1 MPRGKGTYGSKVG
14 RPSKKKKMTG
24 GGSSKAAKPMAKTV
38 YKKGGAKKKKLK
50 KYQTAGPKTE
60 FMDAIS
66 NVNFAPFKS
75 EADQF
80 ATKLDQ
86 IDPVDRQIMNS
97 MMQNKA
103 ANRNAEM
110 QEVAR
115 QQQMDEMRRA
125 RRDSLRGRDEFDFRE
140 RKQTSGFPEIDPGMY
155 QQNLRDMQ
163 QSMDRINTPPPSLRG
178 TQERSRPIPGPTVMK
193 IGGLVT
199 NAKDLRNNSRGK
211 ARKNK

>member
-14 RPSKKKKMTG
+14 RPSKKKKMMG
-24 GGSSKAAKPMAKTV
+24 GGSSKAAKPMAKSV

-60 FMDAIS
+60 FMDAVS
-66 NVNFAPFKS
+66 NVNFVPFRS
-75 EADQF
+75 EADKF
-80 ATKLDQ
+80 ATELDQ
-86 IDPVDRQIMNS
+86 LDSVDRQIMDN

-125 RRDSLRGRDEFDFRE
+125 RRDSLRGRDE
-140 RKQTSGFPEIDPGMY
+140 SPEIDPRRGIPAPAM
-155 QQNLRDMQ
+155 LRPM
-163 QSMDRINTPPPSLRG
+163 MKRG
-178 TQERSRPIPGPTVMK
+178 GSI
-193 IGGLVT
+193 T
-199 NAKDLRNNSRGK
+199 NAKALRNNTRGK
-211 ARKNK
+211 ARKNR